1 MRPLS
6 FSEIKL
12 FYFGRHL
19 AGLPW
24 CMIWKYFFKSAQTH
38 EINDMT

>member
-6 FSEIKL
+6 VSEIKL

-19 AGLPW
+19 AGFLVHDLE
-24 CMIWKYFFKSAQTH
+24 IFFQKRADS
-38 EINDMT
+38 